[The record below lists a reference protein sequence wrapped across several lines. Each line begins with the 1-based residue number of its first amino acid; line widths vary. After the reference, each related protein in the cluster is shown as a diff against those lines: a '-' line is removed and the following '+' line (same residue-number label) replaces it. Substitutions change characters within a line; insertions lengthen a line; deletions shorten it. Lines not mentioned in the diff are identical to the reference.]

1 MKTAKTARISCRWLN
16 VHSAAQICGGSRYP
30 ITCYTGVMPMSDI
43 SDMVDNM
50 LQDFPQQLR
59 GFVAGD
65 CLYLQEV
72 GNDAAWIEGKAVNVG
87 DWQ

>member
-1 MKTAKTARISCRWLN
+1 
-16 VHSAAQICGGSRYP
+16 
-30 ITCYTGVMPMSDI
+30 MPMSDI

>member
-1 MKTAKTARISCRWLN
+1 MKIGKTERISCRWLN
-16 VHSAAQICGGSRYP
+16 AHSAVRIYVGNRYP
-30 ITCYTGVMPMSDI
+30 ITCYTGVMQMSDI